1 MAPAMPEAS
10 ARQAQLRRF
19 LIHLAIYFVATLVL
33 LGANLRLA
41 PDHPVVIWPL
51 LAWGVLVALHGARV
65 VLGR

>member
-1 MAPAMPEAS
+1 MPDLS

-19 LIHLAIYFVATLVL
+19 LIHLAIYFVATIVL
-33 LGANLRLA
+33 LGANLSLDPNRPL
-41 PDHPVVIWPL
+41 VIWPL